1 MLYVFILKMFC
12 ASVGQ
17 IEFMFPMSKDGEAG
31 GGAGLG
37 RRGKLRVA
45 RNTKH
50 CCNGGGG
57 RGLKNVLYK

>member
-1 MLYVFILKMFC
+1 MLCVFILKMFC

-31 GGAGLG
+31 GGGAGLG

-50 CCNGGGG
+50 CCNKGVGG
-57 RGLKNVLYK
+57 RGSEK

>member
-1 MLYVFILKMFC
+1 MFC

-50 CCNGGGG
+50 CCNKGVGG
-57 RGLKNVLYK
+57 RGSEK